1 VVALTRKAGTQE
13 NLEMDRLAAAS
24 RWQRVQLNA
33 LESRRGDRSTFLSS
47 WLPDSKSFQEDPNV
61 KTLHLFSTEYCPLGK
76 KEDAM
81 QRIVMV
87 FCILSGFVAASWA
100 DPSPTSNRIT
110 SRIPRQSVQSSA
122 IAKVGYSKRRHILE
136 IEFVNGAVYRYFD
149 IPLSVHRDLMSAESK
164 ARFYDS
170 KIRKHYRSV
179 LVRQRQKQEP
189 PEKSPA
195 SAPGY
200 GAAARD

>member
-1 VVALTRKAGTQE
+1 
-13 NLEMDRLAAAS
+13 MDRLVAQADGS
-24 RWQRVQLNA
+24 GPTQRVGDNA
-33 LESRRGDRSTFLSS
+33 FHPSS
-47 WLPDSKSFQEDPNV
+47 WLPDSKSLQRPNV
-61 KTLHLFSTEYCPLGK
+61 KRCIYSRRNSTRSLK
-76 KEDAM
+76 
-81 QRIVMV
+81 RIAVLQSLLII
-87 FCILSGFVAASWA
+87 CISTALVVVAWA
-100 DPSPTSNRIT
+100 EPSPTPNHIT
-110 SRIPRQSVQSSA
+110 SRIPRQSVQSTA

-149 IPLSVHRDLMSAESK
+149 IPFSVHRDLMSAESK

-170 KIRKHYRSV
+170 NIRKHYRSV

-200 GAAARD
+200 GAAAHD

>member
-1 VVALTRKAGTQE
+1 MVRICFA
-13 NLEMDRLAAAS
+13 
-24 RWQRVQLNA
+24 
-33 LESRRGDRSTFLSS
+33 FL
-47 WLPDSKSFQEDPNV
+47 
-61 KTLHLFSTEYCPLGK
+61 
-76 KEDAM
+76 
-81 QRIVMV
+81 
-87 FCILSGFVAASWA
+87 VAALDA
-100 DPSPTSNRIT
+100 IPTLVFAEPSPTQSHII
-110 SRIPRQSVQSSA
+110 SRIPRQGVDSSA

-170 KIRKHYRSV
+170 NIRKHYRSV
-179 LVRQRQKQEP
+179 LVRQRQKQEL

-200 GAAARD
+200 GAAAHD

>member
-1 VVALTRKAGTQE
+1 
-13 NLEMDRLAAAS
+13 MAADPT
-24 RWQRVQLNA
+24 QRVGDNA
-33 LESRRGDRSTFLSS
+33 FHLPVFVIQNLSR
-47 WLPDSKSFQEDPNV
+47 ENPNA
-61 KTLHLFSTEYCPLGK
+61 KTLHLFSTEQYSFSK
-76 KEDAM
+76 TERV
-81 QRIVMV
+81 QRRLLIFIISTALV
-87 FCILSGFVAASWA
+87 VAAWA
-100 DPSPTSNRIT
+100 EPSPTPNHIT

-179 LVRQRQKQEP
+179 MVRQRQKQEP
-189 PEKSPA
+189 SEKSPA

-200 GAAARD
+200 GAEAHD